1 MLRTRAILALATLLS
16 LALLRPLH
24 WGVHALGGHAGCEP
38 AAEHATECCD
48 HDHGGPVALE
58 HDADGPGDR
67 VPADRDDL
75 ADCELCLAIGLLA
88 SELPTEPASIVHD
101 VATGHPR
108 PADAIDAATPGLHGP
123 LLARPPPAIT
133 T

>member
-16 LALLRPLH
+16 LTLLRPLH

-38 AAEHATECCD
+38 AAEHASDCCD
-48 HDHGGPVALE
+48 HDHGGPVEPE

-75 ADCELCLAIGLLA
+75 ADCELCLAIGLLVTDPVA
-88 SELPTEPASIVHD
+88 VPLQVPQAVPSSDGLPSSTAQPICS
-101 VATGHPR
+101 
-108 PADAIDAATPGLHGP
+108 ADHAP
-123 LLARPPPAIT
+123 LQARPPPTIT

>member
-48 HDHGGPVALE
+48 HDHGDPVEPE

-67 VPADRDDL
+67 VPADRDHV

-101 VATGHPR
+101 VANGHPR